1 MAIVHTFQDVLVTM
15 NFLGDSEF
23 FSLSYA
29 HDKAKNIFLY
39 FFTKLKTDH
48 LSYSIYK
55 HNTIDIAD
63 PRSMQGE
70 PHKRPHSPQS
80 LCVSVVEHD
89 RVQIPESLRFNSSWE
104 FRIFS
109 LSHAHEKMKNIFL
122 YFFIKL
128 KTYHLT
134 YSITFF
140 FVIICFSYRVLRI
153 SGGLDEPG
161 IINWDLA
168 LCLLL
173 GWIICYLC
181 VWKGVK
187 STGRVSLT
195 HCTLYLPCGFIAL

>member
-195 HCTLYLPCGFIAL
+195 HCTLYLPCGFIAP

>member
-1 MAIVHTFQDVLVTM
+1 M
-15 NFLGDSEF
+15 
-23 FSLSYA
+23 
-29 HDKAKNIFLY
+29 
-39 FFTKLKTDH
+39 
-48 LSYSIYK
+48 
-55 HNTIDIAD
+55 
-63 PRSMQGE
+63 
-70 PHKRPHSPQS
+70 
-80 LCVSVVEHD
+80 
-89 RVQIPESLRFNSSWE
+89 QIPESLRFNSSWE

-128 KTYHLT
+128 KTFHLT
-134 YSITFF
+134 YSITFL